1 MVSRMNQNIAPVKD
15 DSKSRTAYSYIR
27 FSRAEQ
33 IKGDSQRRQYET
45 TLAYCARNNLVL
57 DETLSLQDLGISAY
71 RSKNATHGALS
82 AFIRAVES
90 GKIPHGS
97 TLIVESLD
105 RLSRDQLGR
114 AQSLVLGILEQGI
127 TIVTLSPEREYT
139 PDSANNL
146 GAAIEIIVTLYRAHE
161 ESAMK
166 SRRIGAAWATK
177 RKNVGQ
183 RKLTARC
190 PAWLS
195 LSEDRTEFHVL
206 SEPARTVRRIFQMVV
221 DGFGVDSIARTFNR
235 DGVPP
240 IARVQTW
247 HRSYILKIL
256 GNRSVLGE
264 FQPHKLIS
272 GKRQPT
278 GEPIIDYFPVIIDEQ
293 LFYQAQQAKASRRG
307 KQGRRGAGVS
317 NLFTGLLRNTIDGS
331 SMVMVSKGKDGSRGG
346 KRLTSSAAI
355 RGENEACRCTIRY
368 ESFEQQML
376 TWLGGLD
383 GAMLAPDSDSISGEK
398 ELEAVDGMLV
408 DVNDRI
414 AKIEARMV
422 DGPPDKFDSLLS
434 VLGKL
439 QEKVGELK
447 AQREELRGKVQSGRI
462 NTLQTYRT
470 AWQRLG
476 EVPDDQKEYAR
487 SRLRT
492 AIAAMV
498 DRIDITPER
507 DGILCHVLVK
517 IYLKG
522 ASDPWYIYFVARG
535 LKSAWISIGGWADVD
550 LQSLKEARYVPFSWK
565 NIPKACEADMA
576 VGAPIVNGVPSEIND
591 ILDHVTN
598 SPTGDQ
604 KE

>member
-1 MVSRMNQNIAPVKD
+1 MNQKRASVK
-15 DSKSRTAYSYIR
+15 SHSTSRTAYSYIR

-33 IKGDSQRRQYET
+33 IQGDSQRRQYEA
-45 TLAYCARNNLVL
+45 TLSFCARNDLVL
-57 DETLSLQDLGISAY
+57 DESLSLQDLGISAY
-71 RSKNATHGALS
+71 RGKNATQGALS

-90 GKIPHGS
+90 GTIPHGS

-114 AQSLVLGILEQGI
+114 AQSLILGILEQGI

-166 SRRIGAAWATK
+166 SHRVGAAWATK
-177 RKNVGQ
+177 RNNVSQ

-206 SEPARTVRRIFQMVV
+206 PEKAETVRQIFQLVV
-221 DGFGVDSIARTFNR
+221 DGFGVDSIARKFNR
-235 DGVPP
+235 DGVAT
-240 IARVQTW
+240 IARAQTW

-278 GEPIIDYFPVIIDEQ
+278 GEPIIDYFPAIIDEQ

-307 KQGRRGAGVS
+307 KQGRRGTGVS

-331 SMVMVSKGKDGSRGG
+331 SMVLVSKGKDGSRGG

-355 RGENEACRCTIRY
+355 RGENGACRYTIRY
-368 ESFEQQML
+368 EPFEQQML

-383 GAMLAPDSDSISGEK
+383 GATVPSDPDSTSSEK
-398 ELEAVDGMLV
+398 ELAAVDGMIV

-422 DGPPDKFDSLLS
+422 DGPSDKFDSLLN
-434 VLGKL
+434 VLEQL
-439 QEKVGELK
+439 QEKVSELESH
-447 AQREELRGKVQSGRI
+447 REELKGKVHGSRAD
-462 NTLQTYRT
+462 TFQTYQT
-470 AWQRLG
+470 AWQRLR
-476 EVPDDQKEYAR
+476 EVPDDQKERVR

-492 AIAAMV
+492 AIVAMI
-498 DRIDITPER
+498 DRIDMTLER
-507 DGILCHVLVK
+507 DGRLSHVLVK

-522 ASDPWYIYFVARG
+522 ASDPWYVYFVTRG

-550 LQSLKEARYVPFSWK
+550 LQTLKEARYLPFSWR
-565 NIPKACEADMA
+565 NIPEAGETDLA
-576 VGAPIVNGVPSEIND
+576 AGAPIVKGMPSEIND
-591 ILDHVTN
+591 ILDRVRKRREERR
-598 SPTGDQ
+598 Q
-604 KE
+604 E